1 MTQLPVTAFP
11 QQNILI
17 CPSSPINMNLLQM
30 HMYTQ
35 LRTMMDPGNTL
46 HNTKKKNVL
55 QISMSRVYFR
65 C

>member
-1 MTQLPVTAFP
+1 
-11 QQNILI
+11 
-17 CPSSPINMNLLQM
+17 MNLLQM